1 MSQMKQTLV
10 DVFSSTAEGF
20 AFMFA
25 EPFEGD
31 FSPPAPAPCLQV
43 HMSFKGPIA
52 GALTLAVPESL
63 CAEIAANALGLD
75 MDGEA
80 SASSMHDA
88 IKELLNVTCG
98 QFLTAYAGEEPV
110 FDLSVP
116 SVAPLDEAGWAALC
130 AQADTAILSVEDEP
144 VLLHAALGGEL
155 GS

>member
-1 MSQMKQTLV
+1 MHPMKQTLV

-20 AFMFA
+20 AFMFC

-31 FSPPAPAPCLQV
+31 SPPPACGPCLQV
-43 HMSFKGPIA
+43 HMSFQGPIA
-52 GALTLAVPESL
+52 GTLTLAVPKPL

-75 MDGEA
+75 MEGA
-80 SASSMHDA
+80 ANTSSMHDA

-130 AQADTAILSVEDEP
+130 ADSGTAVLVMEEEP
-144 VLLHAALGGEL
+144 VLLHATLRDDRE
-155 GS
+155 S